1 MTKPLK
7 TDRSKDN
14 RLDDLEGR
22 ITLMDDLLDTLN
34 RTVFDQQRQIDS
46 LQQQLRHLY
55 QQMQSSSQT
64 DGERSADAPDP
75 RQDIPPHW

>member
-1 MTKPLK
+1 MTDPLHARRL
-7 TDRSKDN
+7 DER

-34 RTVFDQQRQIDS
+34 RTVFDQQRQIES

-55 QQMQSSSQT
+55 QQMHAASQ
-64 DGERSADAPDP
+64 ADAGRNTGTADP

>member
-1 MTKPLK
+1 MTEPLK
-7 TDRSKDN
+7 TDR
-14 RLDDLEGR
+14 LDDLEAR
-22 ITLMDDLLDTLN
+22 VALMDDLLDTLN

-55 QQMQSSSQT
+55 QQMQSSQQ
-64 DGERSADAPDP
+64 ADADRSTDADDP